1 MKTFDER
8 FTLIYPRIKALA
20 TRFASTTSVPAEEY
34 ESYLCEEFIN
44 VDAAFDASVNNSYAA
59 YVGAMLETKAKR
71 LAEPARKERKYY
83 DSIVS
88 LEVPDD
94 SDEDARYPQE
104 YVSSVDIEEQVFDV
118 MFVEEQLA
126 NADEETRSILEEFFA
141 DPHASYREIGRR
153 LGLHDKLVKRR
164 LEAVAK
170 KAVSQS

>member
-8 FTLIYPRIKALA
+8 FTLIYPRIKALS
-20 TRFASTTSVPAEEY
+20 TRFASSTSVPAEEY

-59 YVGAMLETKAKR
+59 YVGAMLERKAMN
-71 LAEPARKERKYY
+71 LANGDGRMRQFYDKIKPLELPA
-83 DSIVS
+83 DA
-88 LEVPDD
+88 
-94 SDEDARYPQE
+94 DEDARYPQE
-104 YVSSVDIEEQVFDV
+104 LVSSVDIEEQVFDV